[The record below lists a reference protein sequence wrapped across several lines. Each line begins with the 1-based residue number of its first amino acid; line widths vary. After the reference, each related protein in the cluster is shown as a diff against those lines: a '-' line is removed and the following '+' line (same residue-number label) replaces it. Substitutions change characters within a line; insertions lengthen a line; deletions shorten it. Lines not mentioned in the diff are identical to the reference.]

1 MRELV
6 SFRNEP
12 SERGE
17 RLVGDLD
24 LPPGREPEFVVVVCH
39 GFLGTRRGGGRA
51 VVLGERLAAAGYG
64 VLRFDFAGSGESEGD
79 FASAT
84 LTKNAADLKAALD
97 FLAERGY
104 RKFVALG
111 RSFGGNAVLVGAA
124 QDRRIQGV
132 CLWSTPVDMAAVL
145 RVILGEDL
153 YQAMLRGNDVDIN
166 DGYRTYV
173 KKAGFLQDLGKYRM
187 QELVASLSPRPVLI
201 LHGEAD
207 ELVPVEN
214 ARLLFRAAGEP
225 RELFLIPGGNHHLSE
240 HQHQAVEATLEWL
253 RRHF

>member
-1 MRELV
+1 MSELV
-6 SFRNEP
+6 GFLNAA
-12 SERGE
+12 GE

-24 LPPGREPEFVVVVCH
+24 LPPGRNPEYVVVVCH

-84 LTKNAADLKAALD
+84 LTKNAADLQAALD
-97 FLAERGY
+97 FLTGMGY
-104 RKFVALG
+104 RKFIALG

-124 QDRRIQGV
+124 RDRRIQGV

-153 YQAMLRGNDVDIN
+153 YQAMLQGNAVTFD
-166 DGYRTYV
+166 DGYRTYT
-173 KKAGFLQDLGKYRM
+173 KKADFLQDLGNYRM
-187 QELVASLSPRPVLI
+187 QELAAALSPRPVLI
-201 LHGEAD
+201 VHGEAD

-240 HQHQAVEATLEWL
+240 HQHQAVAATLGWL
-253 RRHF
+253 QRHF